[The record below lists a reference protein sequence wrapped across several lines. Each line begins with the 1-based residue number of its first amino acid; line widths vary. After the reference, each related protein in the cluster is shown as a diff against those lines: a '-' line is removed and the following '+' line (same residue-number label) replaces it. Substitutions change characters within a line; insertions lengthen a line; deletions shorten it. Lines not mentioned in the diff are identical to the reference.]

1 MSIALFKYGPIA
13 LLQCTVRAEAVRG
26 CANWRRVV
34 LLAGERRDGLAGV
47 LDSAVQV
54 LGKAGFLPQFAVFP
68 VKYLDSDMAVF
79 TFPPL
84 RDSLIAVRKVS

>member
-1 MSIALFKYGPIA
+1 M
-13 LLQCTVRAEAVRG
+13 
-26 CANWRRVV
+26 
-34 LLAGERRDGLAGV
+34 
-47 LDSAVQV
+47 QV

-68 VKYLDSDMAVF
+68 VKYLDSDLAVF